1 MLIAVRR
8 TRSLLSGARCTAI
21 ASARFAIPSSSVL
34 PPPFEFGHY
43 GLDNLTLYGTLQR
56 MAANRKS
63 VEASDGGGPVQ

>member
-34 PPPFEFGHY
+34 PPFEFGHY

-63 VEASDGGGPVQ
+63 VEPSDGGGPVQ